1 MCTAIF
7 TVKFAN
13 EIIFE
18 ETEDLDVFRRFVRF
32 QNLIAN
38 CHFCVFMQGI
48 FIHLF
53 ISHTRY
59 EV

>member
-1 MCTAIF
+1 MRAAIF

-18 ETEDLDVFRRFVRF
+18 GTKDLAVLRRFVRF
-32 QNLIAN
+32 QNLIVN
-38 CHFCVFMQGI
+38 CHFCVLMQGI
-48 FIHLF
+48 CIYLF

>member
-1 MCTAIF
+1 MRAAIF
-7 TVKFAN
+7 TVKCAI

-18 ETEDLDVFRRFVRF
+18 VTEDLDVFRRFVRF
-32 QNLIAN
+32 QNLIVN
-38 CHFCVFMQGI
+38 CYFCVFMQGI

>member
-1 MCTAIF
+1 
-7 TVKFAN
+7 VKFAN

-18 ETEDLDVFRRFVRF
+18 GTKDLAVLRRFVRF
-32 QNLIAN
+32 QNLIVN

-48 FIHLF
+48 CIYLF